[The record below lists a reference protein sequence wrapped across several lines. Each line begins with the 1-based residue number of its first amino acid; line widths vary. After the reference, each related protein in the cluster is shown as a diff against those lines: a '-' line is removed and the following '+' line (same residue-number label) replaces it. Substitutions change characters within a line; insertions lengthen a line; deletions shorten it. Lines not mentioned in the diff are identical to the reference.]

1 MLPPFREWRLPQAFA
16 WLFGASLVAAYIGHA
31 NEIPILFQAGMNGY
45 MAATLAGLVEGVVVF
60 EYAMAHYNWS
70 RWTSTI
76 FLIMIFMNGLLFQIL
91 AIAGILDTVFD
102 YRKKFFGAER

>member
-1 MLPPFREWRLPQAFA
+1 
-16 WLFGASLVAAYIGHA
+16 
-31 NEIPILFQAGMNGY
+31 MNGY

-70 RWTSTI
+70 RWASTI